1 MIAHQLPL
9 HDIPLRQGP
18 AGPPGTR
25 AGRTAS
31 ELRRG
36 RVRRSRYAEVG
47 RIAAITTVVMILVIG
62 YLLLLA
68 NVTRM
73 HYETARAERQRV
85 ALQEETQRLDDEI
98 ARLSS
103 RERLAMLAARLGMKE
118 SSAFSV
124 VQLAEPKV
132 ARSKPFP
139 LLSSIAGWGR

>member
-1 MIAHQLPL
+1 V
-9 HDIPLRQGP
+9 IP
-18 AGPPGTR
+18 
-25 AGRTAS
+25 
-31 ELRRG
+31 
-36 RVRRSRYAEVG
+36 
-47 RIAAITTVVMILVIG
+47 

-124 VQLAEPKV
+124 VQLSAPKV